1 MAAAHKVPQCGW
13 GVVVNVKRRS
23 LVITSVTVMVLGMGV
38 TAPRA
43 ASAAPEEGWDP
54 AAVALA
60 DEWRVPVEEAQARI
74 DRQEP
79 AEELAEQAQR
89 VFGDRHAGVWIDQA
103 NRGAITVGFAGTV
116 DQRTLDALAKEYGL
130 TGHVAGVPVR
140 HSLAALQRILDTLA
154 GDLAAVNEGA
164 AVPLSLGLRTD
175 LNQVELTAPSSPTTA
190 QASFVERARTEL
202 GDAVTV
208 SGSDAVP
215 ETTACAFPYC
225 DQPLR
230 GGLAIHAGV
239 TCSGGF
245 TARSK
250 VDSELYLLTAGH
262 CAAAA
267 PNSTWWTK
275 FANNSVH
282 NIGKPWNWKFGAAG
296 DMAILSIN
304 NEPGWNPQPW
314 VYVTASNGGYP
325 TVTNSAY
332 TIKKTGLSGGLIGKY
347 LCKTGQTSGTSCG
360 KLQAVGV
367 TVSYS
372 GGPTVQNLGKA
383 SIKVCKGDSGGPV
396 YVKHVAYG
404 LVSGGLLSGN
414 CGNTIYYQG
423 VKGAASAMNVNVL
436 VSP

>member
-1 MAAAHKVPQCGW
+1 
-13 GVVVNVKRRS
+13 
-23 LVITSVTVMVLGMGV
+23 VITGVAVMVIGLGV
-38 TAPRA
+38 SAPRS

-60 DEWRVPVEEAQARI
+60 DEWHVPVEEAQARI

-79 AEELAEQAQR
+79 AEELAERAQR
-89 VFGDRHAGVWIDQA
+89 AFGDRHAGVWIDQA

-116 DQRTLDALAKEYGL
+116 DRDTLETLAKEHGL
-130 TGHVAGVPVR
+130 TGHVTGVPVSR
-140 HSLAALQRILDTLA
+140 GLPALQRIVDTLSA
-154 GDLAAVNEGA
+154 DLAAANERTP
-164 AVPLSLGLRTD
+164 VPLTLGVRTD
-175 LNQVELTAPSSPTTA
+175 LNRVEVTTPSSPTA
-190 QASFVERARTEL
+190 EQVRFVERARAEF
-202 GDAVTV
+202 GDAVTL

-230 GGLAIHAGV
+230 GGLAIHGGGY

-245 TARSK
+245 TAKSK

-262 CAAAA
+262 CAAVA
-267 PNSTWWTK
+267 PNSTWSTK

-332 TIKKTGLSGGLIGKY
+332 TIKKTGLSGGLIGTY

-367 TVSYS
+367 TVTYS
-372 GGPTVQNLGKA
+372 GGPTVHGLGKA
-383 SIKVCKGDSGGPV
+383 AIKVCKGDSGGPV

-404 LVSGGLLSGN
+404 LVSGGLISGN
-414 CGNTIYYQG
+414 CGTTMYYQG
-423 VKGAASAMNVNVL
+423 VKGAATAMNVNVL